1 MDIKQKANEY
11 AQGKVTSALE
21 QMIADA
27 YTAGYTDGYQDRDN
41 EIEVDLPKP
50 DPEFVDLSL
59 PSGTLWAADYL
70 RDEEGNI
77 LYLTYNEAKKYNL
90 PTEEQVKELLS
101 LHKDSNR
108 GEPLWLTFLTT
119 EGVRYKITS
128 KGMFQ
133 VKDSAEEFDSIH
145 FWVESEITEDNKAKD
160 ACFYF
165 YYCSSYGSRWNIISY
180 QYIGYRLPVLVVK
193 KKA

>member
-90 PTEEQVKELLS
+90 PTEEQVKELFSLPHSNLIKYYDLHIDFLS
-101 LHKDSNR
+101 PDGINFTVTAHWYRGVEHKDNTFDLL
-108 GEPLWLTFLTT
+108 LWLNSETIVNNTART
-119 EGVRYKITS
+119 AGMVRGNDY
-128 KGMFQ
+128 FQ
-133 VKDSAEEFDSIH
+133 VTGTF
-145 FWVESEITEDNKAKD
+145 
-160 ACFYF
+160 
-165 YYCSSYGSRWNIISY
+165 
-180 QYIGYRLPVLVVK
+180 IGYRLPVLVVK

>member
-90 PTEEQVKELLS
+90 PTEEQVKELFS
-101 LHKDSNR
+101 LPKDTNR

-133 VKDSAEEFDSIH
+133 VKDSAVGFGSIH
-145 FWVESEITEDNKAKD
+145 FWVESEITEDNEAKD
-160 ACFYF
+160 ACFF
-165 YYCSSYGSRWNIISY
+165 YGSYSGWNILRY

-193 KKA
+193 QKA